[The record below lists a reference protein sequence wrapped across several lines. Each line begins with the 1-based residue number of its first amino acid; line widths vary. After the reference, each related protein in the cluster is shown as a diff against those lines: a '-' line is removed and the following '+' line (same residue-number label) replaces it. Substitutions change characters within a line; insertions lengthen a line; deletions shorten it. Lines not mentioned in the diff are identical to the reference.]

1 MQRPQ
6 SNEYFD
12 YYGNYVRLV
21 PDGDLFEIGK
31 SQPGELRACLEFCTE
46 SQSEELHPP
55 YTWTVK
61 QVIGHLID
69 TERIFADRFHRFS
82 CNDLQALPGFDQN
95 EYVDNCNY
103 QLPKLSDL
111 LDEFESCRRANLL
124 LMQRVRPNAWAN
136 VGTASGHPVTVRA
149 LAFMIVGHVIH
160 HLQILQTRSKQM
172 RKQIE

>member
-111 LDEFESCRRANLL
+111 LDEFEHILIGDVVHQAAEE
-124 LMQRVRPNAWAN
+124 M
-136 VGTASGHPVTVRA
+136 
-149 LAFMIVGHVIH
+149 FVIDRGET
-160 HLQILQTRSKQM
+160 IGD
-172 RKQIE
+172 IERNGPEQFR